1 MLRPGASRE
10 RGARTCGRSI
20 RRSAPLDRCTGL
32 VWSLE
37 WWQARAWMCAVY
49 GLMCATA
56 GLKEVC
62 ARAVCAQHGALRAW
76 DHESKSWSLRILAQ
90 APNETALRRAHD
102 GIMSRTTNLLM
113 SHVHFHHNCQD
124 LGDRGTAHADTRS
137 VDSQPRSVWSR

>member
-1 MLRPGASRE
+1 
-10 RGARTCGRSI
+10 
-20 RRSAPLDRCTGL
+20 
-32 VWSLE
+32 
-37 WWQARAWMCAVY
+37 MCAVY
-49 GLMCATA
+49 GIMYATA

-62 ARAVCAQHGALRAW
+62 ARAACAQHGALRAW

-102 GIMSRTTNLLM
+102 GVMSRTTNLLIA
-113 SHVHFHHNCQD
+113 HVHLHQNCQD

>member
-1 MLRPGASRE
+1 MHAAGVEPRVVAGTRLDVCSVWAHRY
-10 RGARTCGRSI
+10 RGAQGS
-20 RRSAPLDRCTGL
+20 
-32 VWSLE
+32 
-37 WWQARAWMCAVY
+37 
-49 GLMCATA
+49 
-56 GLKEVC
+56 VC

-102 GIMSRTTNLLM
+102 GIMSRTTNLLIA
-113 SHVHFHHNCQD
+113 HVHLHQNCQD